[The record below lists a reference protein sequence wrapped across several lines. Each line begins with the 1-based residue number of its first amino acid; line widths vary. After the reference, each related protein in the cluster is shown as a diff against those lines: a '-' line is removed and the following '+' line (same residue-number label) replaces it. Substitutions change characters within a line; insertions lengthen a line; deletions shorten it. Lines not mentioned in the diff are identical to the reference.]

1 MNNKPNNKLL
11 NGCSSILEQH
21 SKNIH
26 RNISLVGNNDPYFS
40 MTCRDALHVN
50 HNNHVYNVA
59 TFKDLDN
66 LGFNFALKFN
76 ISVVSPKRLSYTLT
90 EGNLRV
96 FHLNDNKSQLLF
108 RAEFATN
115 NLDEQHAQPHWQFEP
130 YLIKAIKE
138 TDYNSVIE
146 LRESETEIVD
156 FQQEQSTNINI
167 SKIHFAMTSDW
178 HKAKKDRVLESYRVA
193 INNENIVHWLEGCMK
208 YIQSQ
213 IEILK

>member
-1 MNNKPNNKLL
+1 MSNQPNNKLL

-26 RNISLVGNNDPYFS
+26 HNISLVGDGDSYFS
-40 MTCRDALHVN
+40 LTCKYPFCVN
-50 HNNHVYNVA
+50 HNNRVYNVA
-59 TFKDLDN
+59 TFKDVDN
-66 LGFNFALKFN
+66 FGFNFALKFN
-76 ISVVSPKRLSYTLT
+76 VSIASAKRLSYTLT
-90 EGNLRV
+90 DGNLRI
-96 FHLNDNKSQLLF
+96 FYLEGIKSQLLF

-115 NLDEQHAQPHWQFEP
+115 NTNEHHAQPHWQFEP
-130 YLIKAIKE
+130 YIVKAVKE
-138 TDYNSVIE
+138 TDYNTFIE

-156 FQQEQSTNINI
+156 FEHDQSSIINI

-178 HKAKKDRVLESYRVA
+178 HIVKKKRKLESFNVA
-193 INNENIVHWLEGCMK
+193 IDDENVVHWLEGCMK